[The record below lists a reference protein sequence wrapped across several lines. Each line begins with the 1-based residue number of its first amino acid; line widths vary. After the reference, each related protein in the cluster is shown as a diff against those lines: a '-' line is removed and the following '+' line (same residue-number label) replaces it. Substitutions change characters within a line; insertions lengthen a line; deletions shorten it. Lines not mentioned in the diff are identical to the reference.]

1 MKLFNSSD
9 NLNEILEGRLVLIN
23 KPIGWTSFQVV
34 NKVRHKL
41 TKAINIKK
49 LKVGHSGT
57 LDPLATGLLIIAIGK
72 ATKQISELQNM
83 SKVYIGTFCFGSTTP
98 SYDLETSPDKHFS
111 FEHLN
116 AKIIIEK
123 TIGFTGKINQKPPI
137 FSAIKKK
144 GKRLYEYAR
153 NEEFIDLETRKVEIK
168 RFEIK
173 SIHLPNVDFEVKCS
187 KGTYIRS
194 LAHDFAMALD
204 SGAHLSFLKR
214 ISIGDYKIKNALEID
229 DFEKLI

>member
-1 MKLFNSSD
+1 MKLFNFSN
-9 NLNEILEGRLVLIN
+9 NLNEVLEGRLILVN

-34 NKVRHKL
+34 NKVRYKL
-41 TKAINIKK
+41 TQAFNIKK

-57 LDPLATGLLIIAIGK
+57 LDPLASGLLLIAIGK
-72 ATKQISELQNM
+72 ATKQISELQSM
-83 SKVYIGTFCFGSTTP
+83 SKVYIGTFFFGSTTP
-98 SYDLETSPDKHFS
+98 SYDLETIPNKHFS

-116 AKIIIEK
+116 AKLIIEK
-123 TIGFTGKINQKPPI
+123 TLDFTGVIDQKPPI
-137 FSAIKKK
+137 FSAIKKR

-153 NEEFIDLETRKVEIK
+153 NEEFIEIETRKVEIK

-173 SIHLPNVDFEVKCS
+173 SIDLPNVDFEVKCS

-194 LAHDFAMALD
+194 LAYDFANALG

-214 ISIGDYKIKNALEID
+214 ISIGDYKIKNVLEID